1 MQIGLAGLDDY
12 KVGELTE
19 RSSAHPS
26 KQALIWLR
34 SCSLTAPG
42 GQYSSTFQASSLA
55 FSG

>member
-1 MQIGLAGLDDY
+1 MRIGLAGLDDY
-12 KVGELTE
+12 IGELTE

-26 KQALIWLR
+26 KRALIWLR

-42 GQYSSTFQASSLA
+42 GQYSSMSQASSLA